1 MITFLSIMLL
11 MSMFA
16 LGMKSQQLIIKKNL
30 QSDVKKKI
38 HQKNEVFSE
47 VLMNIGNTEFRSRVN
62 NTVYLL
68 TSTSKHGQVDLIYLM
83 DKQDLAIFQGDNC
96 LYTSESVEKEL
107 IFNIVDSIN
116 RKFRHHINDTVEVLG
131 FTFYR
136 EDFEKTFGGKL
147 KNLNLDSIFSKEENE
162 IETIKRKND
171 KKFNVDEILDKI
183 SNFGMKVLTP
193 EELEFLDDYG
203 KKN

>member
-16 LGMKSQQLIIKKNL
+16 LGMKSQQLIITKNL
-30 QSDVKKKI
+30 QSDAKKII
-38 HQKNEVFSE
+38 HQKNEIFSE
-47 VLMNIGNTEFRSRVN
+47 ILMNFSNTQFRSRVN
-62 NTVYLL
+62 YTVYL
-68 TSTSKHGQVDLIYLM
+68 TTKTSKHGQVDLIYLM
-83 DKQDLAIFQGDNC
+83 DKSDLAIFQGDNC

-107 IFNIVDSIN
+107 LFNLLDSIN
-116 RKFRHHINDTVEVLG
+116 RKFKYHINDTVEVLG

-162 IETIKRKND
+162 IESIKKKND
-171 KKFNVDEILDKI
+171 KKFNIDEILDKI
-183 SNFGMKVLTP
+183 SHFGIKVLTP